1 MFWTLCSKHERV
13 YEIPLC
19 TSLLQMLTVA
29 EWTGALSH
37 QVNSVFKWY
46 TVKMWP
52 LPHHG
57 VACGY
62 QICVCVC
69 VKIEIVSKKR
79 WEKIHARGTSFILLQ
94 HCVSCELVY
103 FVKGMYQIYIV
114 PRDSG
119 ISTLVDVHII
129 FFVMFQSLSEHSESD
144 FYPAY

>member
-1 MFWTLCSKHERV
+1 MDGGIIASGQLCAKVVHCENV
-13 YEIPLC
+13 TFTPPWGCL
-19 TSLLQMLTVA
+19 
-29 EWTGALSH
+29 WLSD
-37 QVNSVFKWY
+37 
-46 TVKMWP
+46 
-52 LPHHG
+52 L
-57 VACGY
+57 
-62 QICVCVC
+62 CVC
-69 VKIEIVSKKR
+69 ENRDRKKR